1 MTDLLAEVTDIISR
15 HSSFSAEDSP
25 GIMALTPETRLEDVH
40 IESLDLVEI
49 IFEIEERF
57 KIEVPFNANNPKAD
71 SRLEFTTVG
80 QIVEGVRSI
89 LAKSTAS

>member
-1 MTDLLAEVTDIISR
+1 MADVLDEVRLIISK
-15 HSSFSAEDSP
+15 HSSLGVE
-25 GIMALTPETRLEDVH
+25 ALTPETKLEEIDV
-40 IESLDLVEI
+40 ESLDLVEI

-57 KIEVPFNANNPKAD
+57 KIEVPQNTNKD

-80 QIVEGVRSI
+80 EIVAGVQAI

>member
-1 MTDLLAEVTDIISR
+1 MADVLDEVRQIISK
-15 HSSFSAEDSP
+15 HCSL
-25 GIMALTPETRLEDVH
+25 GIEALRPETKLEEID

-57 KIEVPFNANNPKAD
+57 KIEVPQNTNKD

-80 QIVEGVRSI
+80 EIVAGVRSI
-89 LAKSTAS
+89 LANSAVS

>member
-1 MTDLLAEVTDIISR
+1 MADVLGEVRSIISK
-15 HSSFSAEDSP
+15 HCSLGVE
-25 GIMALTPETRLEDVH
+25 ALTPETKLEEID

-57 KIEVPFNANNPKAD
+57 KIEVPQNTNKD

-80 QIVEGVRSI
+80 EIVDGVRSI

>member
-25 GIMALTPETRLEDVH
+25 GKALTPETRLEDVH

-57 KIEVPFNANNPKAD
+57 KIEVPFNANNPKPD